1 MQILAGKELENY
13 KHNILEIKENWNPRD
28 FVGYA
33 KIYLEGQIGN
43 VLVISGLRGTGKT
56 VGCLQAAENFDPVYL
71 IADKEETA
79 TGRDYI
85 DFLKSDRHR
94 CVIIDEYSWIR
105 DRKELDYFLAD
116 AVRKGK
122 RVIVTGTESFVLDYL
137 NHGTMIHRADIVHTT
152 MFPYGEYLRVY
163 GKPQNKETCRQYL
176 TEGGVFPSYALTSHG
191 TMQNYIETA
200 IVENLAGYLGKT
212 VSDEKARAL
221 TYAVLYK
228 AVCPSNLSSIPVLRK
243 NDITAQRFFE
253 KMRINPRLV
262 PDENDIIE
270 IADIFE
276 QAGII
281 VRIPN
286 LNTESPIREQY
297 YITNPSL
304 TCQLIKA
311 AYGVKAIDNQIL
323 GHVYE
328 AAIGSQLFTNR
339 LSEHDIFFYNNSGNP
354 EGVNRELDFI
364 LTGPGQEHAFLFECK
379 FTQND
384 SPHRNSTLLSGHLEK
399 NELRAADIDGRYVI
413 YNGKPSVQYW
423 DQIKGNVIFTPVGEM
438 LDNYFEFEKNVET
451 IKGKRN
457 DDRDDNNGN
466 NGGLPEQISE
476 KIAEIAEKAKKVVSE
491 TAEIIAE
498 HKRKITESFAF
509 ADMRQTRPVFE
520 R

>member
-1 MQILAGKELENY
+1 MKDVDIFAACLKELLLENDTVTV
-13 KHNILEIKENWNPRD
+13 P
-28 FVGYA
+28 
-33 KIYLEGQIGN
+33 
-43 VLVISGLRGTGKT
+43 GLGSFITR
-56 VGCLQAAENFDPVYL
+56 LMPASF
-71 IADKEETA
+71 
-79 TGRDYI
+79 
-85 DFLKSDRHR
+85 SDRGR
-94 CVIIDEYSWIR
+94 
-105 DRKELDYFLAD
+105 
-116 AVRKGK
+116 
-122 RVIVTGTESFVLDYL
+122 T
-137 NHGTMIHRADIVHTT
+137 
-152 MFPYGEYLRVY
+152 
-163 GKPQNKETCRQYL
+163 
-176 TEGGVFPSYALTSHG
+176 
-191 TMQNYIETA
+191 
-200 IVENLAGYLGKT
+200 
-212 VSDEKARAL
+212 
-221 TYAVLYK
+221 
-228 AVCPSNLSSIPVLRK
+228 
-243 NDITAQRFFE
+243 
-253 KMRINPRLV
+253 INPPYRKLSFR
-262 PDENDIIE
+262 
-270 IADIFE
+270 ASE
-276 QAGII
+276 QGD
-281 VRIPN
+281 
-286 LNTESPIREQY
+286 
-297 YITNPSL
+297 
-304 TCQLIKA
+304 
-311 AYGVKAIDNQIL
+311 G
-323 GHVYE
+323 
-328 AAIGSQLFTNR
+328 QLFTNR